1 MQNSDQRIAAA
12 QARAPVSMA
21 TQASLP
27 TGQSAAIAS
36 VNRLIQQVAPFDTNV
51 LVLGESGTGKE
62 VVARA
67 IHAASRRH
75 NKPFVPINCGAIPGE
90 LLESELFGHEK
101 GSFTGAIS
109 SRKGRFEMAEGGT
122 IFLDEIG
129 DMNPTMQVKLLRVLQ
144 ERMYERVGSSVSL
157 HCDVR
162 IIAATHRDLEAA
174 IANGT
179 FREDLYYRLNV
190 VPVEMPA
197 LRDRSDDLPHLIEA
211 LASRV
216 CEQHAVQVQ
225 FSAGAI
231 GVLQQYRWPGNVREL
246 SNLIERMAI
255 QCVGGQ
261 VRMADLPARFRCDNW
276 EAACS
281 AEADVIGDAAT
292 ASVAV
297 ITATPIATWP
307 SVDPV
312 QERNALLAPE
322 SDVQC
327 VDLPVSGMDLRN
339 YLETLEQRLIVK
351 ALQVS
356 GGTVAHAAT
365 LLGLR
370 RTTLAEKLRKYG
382 IGGSALPAAATLA
395 TGN

>member
-1 MQNSDQRIAAA
+1 MQNLDQQAAVAKVRTPYTMAA
-12 QARAPVSMA
+12 QA
-21 TQASLP
+21 TLP
-27 TGQSAAIAS
+27 TGSSAAIAS

-62 VVARA
+62 VAARA

-75 NKPFVPINCGAIPGE
+75 DKPFVAINCGAIPGE

-101 GSFTGAIS
+101 GSFSGAIS

-157 HCDVR
+157 RCDVR
-162 IIAATHRDLEAA
+162 VIAATHRNLEAA

-190 VPVEMPA
+190 VPIEMPA
-197 LRDRSDDLPHLIEA
+197 LRDRSDDLPQLIAA
-211 LASRV
+211 LVSRV
-216 CEQHAVQVQ
+216 REQHAVQVN

-231 GVLQQYRWPGNVREL
+231 SVLQRYRWPGNVREL

-255 QCVGGQ
+255 QCAGGQ
-261 VRMADLPARFRCDNW
+261 VRIADLPARYRGDNW
-276 EAACS
+276 EVACS
-281 AEADVIGDAAT
+281 AESEVVAS
-292 ASVAV
+292 SVAV
-297 ITATPIATWP
+297 SVAAPIAAVP

-322 SDVQC
+322 GDTQSVE
-327 VDLPVSGMDLRN
+327 LPASGMDLRN

-382 IGGSALPAAATLA
+382 IGGSALPEAATFA